1 MPSITTV
8 MKSGSEI
15 IAPAVETVTP
25 SPVIDGTSTKGAF
38 YTNDMET
45 AVKESRLSGLMQC
58 LRPINASE
66 PTVQEL
72 KPIDA
77 PGVISDLYSKANEY
91 IKSLESQCDFCKS
104 YHGEVATVKFTLKDK
119 FSGQIE
125 IVDLCDDC
133 INEESV
139 FANKTVLR
147 STKIIR

>member
-25 SPVIDGTSTKGAF
+25 SPVIDGPSTKGAF

-66 PTVQEL
+66 P
-72 KPIDA
+72 IDA
-77 PGVISDLYSKANEY
+77 PGVISDLYLKANEY
-91 IKSLESQCDFCKS
+91 IDSLESQCDFCKS

-125 IVDLCDDC
+125 IIDLCDDC

-139 FANKTVLR
+139 FSNKEVLR
-147 STKIIR
+147 QTKIIR

>member
-8 MKSGSEI
+8 MKSGLEI

-25 SPVIDGTSTKGAF
+25 SPVIDGPSTKGAF
-38 YTNDMET
+38 YTNDMEI

-58 LRPINASE
+58 LRPVNTPE
-66 PTVQEL
+66 
-72 KPIDA
+72 PIDA

-91 IKSLESQCDFCKS
+91 IDSLESQCDFCKS

-139 FANKTVLR
+139 FSNKEVLR
-147 STKIIR
+147 QTKI